1 MKNPRDVIRK
11 LLDTSLSNARDAIAR
26 AEQQL
31 RRMPFDHDTRDALER
46 YKDWEYETETAIA
59 WLNGVG
65 T

>member
-11 LLDTSLSNARDAIAR
+11 LLDTSLSNARDEIAR

-59 WLNGVG
+59 WLNGIG

>member
-46 YKDWEYETETAIA
+46 YKDWEYETEIAIT
-59 WLNGVG
+59 WLEEKI
-65 T
+65 

>member
-11 LLDTSLSNARDAIAR
+11 LLDTSLSNARDEIAR

-31 RRMPFDHDTRDALER
+31 RRMPFDHDTRDALDR

-59 WLNGVG
+59 WLNGIG